1 MKTGSTALLVVLLSA
16 AALGL
21 SACGGT
27 SSDEIEKARQEGAER
42 QKLKDKQ
49 AEQTRKQREL
59 EKKIKQLEKGRKSG
73 SNSSSSSSSSSGS
86 GGGATYGS
94 RSCGGGLS
102 ANSNTSCAFAEN
114 VRAELNYVGGSPATI
129 YVYSPTTGASY
140 TMRCTGGAPTVCRG
154 GNNAAVYIN

>member
-1 MKTGSTALLVVLLSA
+1 MKTVSTALLAALLSA

-27 SSDEIEKARQEGAER
+27 SGDEIDKARKEGAE
-42 QKLKDKQ
+42 QQQLKDKQ

-59 EKKIKQLEKGRKSG
+59 EKKIKQLEKDRKNG
-73 SNSSSSSSSSSGS
+73 SDSSSSSGS
-86 GGGATYGS
+86 GGGTTTGS
-94 RSCGGGLS
+94 TSCGGGLS
-102 ANSNTSCAFAEN
+102 VNSNTSCAFAEN

-129 YVYSPTTGASY
+129 YVYSPTTGATY

-154 GNNAAVYIN
+154 GNSAAVYIR